1 MIDIHTHIL
10 PHMDDGAK
18 DSATSLRMLESEIAQ
33 GVDTVVFSPHYYGK
47 SRSPEKFL
55 ETRQT
60 MYEHI
65 KDRIPKNI
73 KTRLAAEVH
82 FTGVNPIE
90 NDAMCSLAIEGTEYV
105 LVEFPFTTVWT
116 SSLTER
122 ISQFI
127 YDTDYTPIIA
137 HVERYREVQKKPS
150 ILSDLV
156 DMGCLLQVNTSSF
169 LNKAEKKFAFTL
181 LKHGLVHCLGTDAH
195 DAEYRAPDYAQT
207 KQALEEAGH
216 GMDFERM
223 QENMRL
229 VLDNQRISPTEYRPL
244 KKILGF
250 YL

>member
-1 MIDIHTHIL
+1 M
-10 PHMDDGAK
+10 
-18 DSATSLRMLESEIAQ
+18 LRLSKAQ
-33 GVDTVVFSPHYYGK
+33 GVDTVVLTPHFYGK
-47 SRSPEKFL
+47 RHNPAEFL
-55 ETRQT
+55 LRRNASYQRLLARMQETQT
-60 MYEHI
+60 QM
-65 KDRIPKNI
+65 NV
-73 KTRLAAEVH
+73 RLGAEVH
-82 FTGVNPIE
+82 FTGINPIE

-150 ILSDLV
+150 ILSELV
-156 DMGCLLQVNTSSF
+156 DMGCLLQVNTTSF
-169 LNKAEKKFAFTL
+169 LNKTEKKFAFAL

-195 DAEYRAPDYAQT
+195 DAEYRAPDYAQA
-207 KQALEEAGH
+207 KQALEEAGY
-216 GMDFERM
+216 GADFERIH
-223 QENMRL
+223 ENMRL
-229 VLDNQRISPTEYRPL
+229 VLDNQRILPTEYRPL